1 MFGIPYQIF
10 WPTAAFAS
18 IIILLFGGVV
28 VLRYLP
34 HPRSREG
41 EQPDSETIEDLQA
54 RVAHLEQLQ
63 ERVSELEE
71 RLDFAERLVAKQR
84 DGERLG
90 LPHDRDT

>member
-18 IIILLFGGVV
+18 IILLLFGGVV

-34 HPRSREG
+34 DPRSRDVD
-41 EQPDSETIEDLQA
+41 QPDAEAIRDLQA
-54 RVAHLEQLQ
+54 RVAHLEPLQ

-71 RLDFAERLVAKQR
+71 RVDFAERLVAKQR
-84 DGERLG
+84 DGAPLG
-90 LPHDRDT
+90 LPHD